1 MSRSPWISALAAVVI
16 FFSCTASA
24 CVPPVTATL
33 IAQLCVYYIDVGQG
47 DAILIDYGA
56 SEVLIDGGD
65 KSAGA
70 GLVDYLTPLV
80 QGELEAVIATHI
92 HADHIGGLPA
102 VMGAFQVGE
111 VWYNGEEGTSQTCA
125 SFMAA
130 AQNEGAALHVAR
142 RGDVL
147 AVGSLILNILHPV
160 DDSGSANN
168 NSVVVSVTFGGVR
181 FLFTGDAEKEA
192 EADMLA
198 AGVLGRADILK
209 AGHHGSRT
217 ASSPEF
223 LTVVMPK
230 VAIYCSKTGNSYG
243 HPHIETITALQ
254 GLGVEIYGTDINGAI
269 VVITDGKTY
278 SVQPERGQA
287 RAAGS

>member
-1 MSRSPWISALAAVVI
+1 MSALAAIVLV
-16 FFSCTASA
+16 FTCTASA
-24 CVPPVTATL
+24 CVPPAATTSNT
-33 IAQLCVYYIDVGQG
+33 AQLCVYYIDVGQG
-47 DAILIDYGA
+47 DAILIDYGTD
-56 SEVLIDGGD
+56 EVLIDGGD
-65 KSAGA
+65 RSAGE
-70 GLVDYLTPLV
+70 GLIEYLSPLV

-102 VMGAFQVGE
+102 VMDAFQVGQ
-111 VWYNGEEGTSQTCA
+111 VWHNGEEGTSQTYGN
-125 SFMAA
+125 FMTA
-130 AQNEGAALHVAR
+130 AQNEGAVLHVAR

-147 AVGSLILNILHPV
+147 AVGGLVLNILHPV

-168 NSVVVSVTFGGVR
+168 NSIVASLVFGEFA

-198 AGVLGRADILK
+198 AGVVSRANILK

-217 ASSPEF
+217 ASSAEF
-223 LTVVMPK
+223 LAVVLPQT
-230 VAIYCSKTGNSYG
+230 AIYCAKTGNSYG

-254 GLGVEIYGTDINGAI
+254 GLGAEIYGTDINGTI

-278 SVQPERGQA
+278 SVQPERVQTP
-287 RAAGS
+287 AATG

>member
-1 MSRSPWISALAAVVI
+1 MSALAATVLV
-16 FFSCTASA
+16 FTCVAGA
-24 CVPPVTATL
+24 CVPPVATSSSSV
-33 IAQLCVYYIDVGQG
+33 QLCVYYIDVGQG

-65 KSAGA
+65 KSAGE
-70 GLVDYLTPLV
+70 GLVNYLAPLV

-102 VMGAFQVGE
+102 VLDAFQVGQ
-111 VWYNGEEGTSQTCA
+111 VWYNGEEGTSQTYA
-125 SFMAA
+125 SFMSAS
-130 AQNEGAALHVAR
+130 QSEGAVLHVAR
-142 RGDVL
+142 RGETL
-147 AVGSLILNILHPV
+147 AVGGLMLNILHPA

-168 NSVVVSVTFGGVR
+168 NSVLVALSFGDVS

-198 AGVLGRADILK
+198 ADVVSHADILK
-209 AGHHGSRT
+209 AGHHASRT
-217 ASSPEF
+217 ASSAPF
-223 LTVVMPK
+223 LAVVLPQT
-230 VAIYCSKTGNSYG
+230 AIYCAKTGNSYG

-254 GLGVEIYGTDINGAI
+254 GLGVEIYGTDVNGTI
-269 VVITDGKTY
+269 VVVTDGRTY

-287 RAAGS
+287 LAATG